1 MIKLSW
7 RKNEIS
13 YKEFQ
18 QLNRESKDKHLVFL
32 QNLPKNQLSYN
43 DLHILLLYGKGE
55 PEVSNKFLEL

>member
-18 QLNRESKDKHLVFL
+18 ELNRESKDQHIQFL

-43 DLHILLLYGKGE
+43 DLHILLLYNKME
-55 PEVSNKFLEL
+55 PDVPNKFLEL